1 MDNLGMNYFYA
12 SFDNL
17 GCQLFRTTCWTCQ
30 SVYFTDQNRQT
41 QKYAFEKGK
50 CDTGKN
56 EQLLAR
62 QRHNMALVFHE
73 ICNLRQE

>member
-1 MDNLGMNYFYA
+1 MDNFGKNFFYA

-17 GCQLFRTTCWTCQ
+17 GCLLFRTTCWTCQ
-30 SVYFTDQNRQT
+30 SVYFTDQT
-41 QKYAFEKGK
+41 SPKYASEKGK
-50 CDTGKN
+50 CNTGKN